1 MIKKCTLLFT
11 LVLLIAS
18 CDKKFNDIGAEVLP
32 TNPFVG
38 KKAYYPV
45 GVKHALVDVV
55 QTNNTSPMQL
65 GLREDKLFGNTAAA
79 IVSQLNLSQY
89 APSFGA
95 LSAQSEIDTSFDE
108 AETVNDVW
116 LEIPFFTNQTDAD
129 GDGLIAIYDI
139 DDTDPNSDS
148 DGDGVSDIDE
158 KNNGT
163 DPTNPDTD
171 GDGTPDGED
180 TETVNPNPDKRLYD
194 IDSLFGDR
202 EASFDIEI
210 HKLNYFL
217 RQLDPNQNFE
227 QRQNYYSDFSSSI
240 HQDKLLADENIT
252 LNFNEI
258 VKDSAD
264 NLSPRI
270 RVPLNKQ
277 IFQQLILDKEG
288 DSALANSED
297 WRDFFRSIS
306 IETSNFSSPLL
317 MLLDTKSMVI
327 RIDYTYKSK
336 VADSDPVEIVDKTDE
351 FLINTLGSIRFNT
364 LTKTTTAAAELN
376 DIVSA
381 TLPDQIA
388 LSGGLGM
395 VVDIEL
401 FEDNDVLEDIKGRPW
416 LLNEANL
423 TFHVDKQAV
432 GVYGH
437 TLPNRLYLY
446 NANTLAPIIDFA
458 QDGVATPSL
467 AKIVYGGFLTNEEEV
482 YKQYYKVRVTNYL
495 KNIISNDSINAPL
508 RVALTNVLPN
518 QTEVP
523 MAKVNAADVGK
534 IPAGSVTT
542 PKSVVFVGPNPSKP
556 ELLDLKLQ
564 LEIFYTEINQ

>member
-38 KKAYYPV
+38 KRAYYPV

-65 GLREDKLFGNTAAA
+65 GEREDKLFGNTAAA

-89 APSFGA
+89 APNFGA
-95 LSAQSEIDTSFDE
+95 LSAQSEIDNSFNE
-108 AETVNDVW
+108 QETITDVW

-129 GDGLIAIYDI
+129 GDGLIDIYDI

-158 KNNGT
+158 QTNGT

-171 GDGTPDGED
+171 SDGTPDGED

-202 EASFDIEI
+202 EATFDIEI
-210 HKLNYFL
+210 NKLNYFL

-227 QRQNYYSDFSSSI
+227 QGQIYYSDFSSSV
-240 HQDKLLADENIT
+240 HKDQLLANENIT
-252 LNFNEI
+252 LDFSEI
-258 VKDSAD
+258 VKESVD

-288 DSALANSED
+288 DSALATSED

-317 MLLDTKSMVI
+317 MLLDTNSMVI
-327 RIDYTYKSK
+327 RIDYTYKSE
-336 VADSDPVEIVDKTDE
+336 VADSDPVVIEDKTDE

-364 LTKTTTAAAELN
+364 LTKTTTADAELN

-381 TLPDQIA
+381 TMPDQIA

-395 VVDIEL
+395 VADIQL
-401 FEDNDVLEDIKGRPW
+401 FEDNDVLEDLKGRPW

-467 AKIVYGGFLTNEEEV
+467 AKIVYGGFLTNEEEGD
-482 YKQYYKVRVTNYL
+482 KQYYKVRITNFL

-518 QTEVP
+518 QTEVA

-534 IPAGSVTT
+534 IPAGSVAT
-542 PKSVVFVGPNPSKP
+542 PKSGVFVGPNPSNP
-556 ELLDLKLQ
+556 DLSDFKLQ
-564 LEIFYTEINQ
+564 LEIFYTEIN

>member
-65 GLREDKLFGNTAAA
+65 GLREDKLFGNTATA

-108 AETVNDVW
+108 AETVNGVW
-116 LEIPFFTNQTDAD
+116 LEIPFFTNQTDED

-158 KNNGT
+158 KNSGT

-171 GDGTPDGED
+171 GDGTHDGED

-227 QRQNYYSDFSSSI
+227 QGQIYYSDFSASI
-240 HQDKLLADENIT
+240 HQDQPLANENIT

-288 DSALANSED
+288 DSALASSED

-317 MLLDTKSMVI
+317 MLLDTNSMVI
-327 RIDYTYKSK
+327 RIDYTYKSE
-336 VADSDPVEIVDKTDE
+336 VADSDPVEIEDKTDE

-364 LTKTTTAAAELN
+364 LTKTTTAAAALN

-381 TLPDQIA
+381 TVPDQIA

-395 VVDIEL
+395 VADIQL

>member
-1 MIKKCTLLFT
+1 MIKKRTLLFT

-18 CDKKFNDIGAEVLP
+18 CEKKFNYIGAEALP

-38 KKAYYPV
+38 KKVYYPV

-65 GLREDKLFGNTAAA
+65 GVREDKLFGNTAAT

-95 LSAQSEIDTSFDE
+95 LSAQSEIDDSFDE
-108 AETVNDVW
+108 SEMVNDVW
-116 LEIPFFTNQTDAD
+116 LEIPFFTSQTDAD
-129 GDGLIAIYDI
+129 GDGLIDIYDI

-171 GDGTPDGED
+171 GDGIQDGED

-227 QRQNYYSDFSSSI
+227 QGQIYYSDFSSSI
-240 HQDKLLADENIT
+240 HQDQLLANENIT
-252 LNFNEI
+252 LDFNEI

-288 DSALANSED
+288 DSALASSED

-317 MLLDTKSMVI
+317 MLLDTNSMVI
-327 RIDYTYKSK
+327 RIDYTFKSED
-336 VADSDPVEIVDKTDE
+336 ANSDTAEIEDKTDE

-395 VVDIEL
+395 VADIQL
-401 FEDNDVLEDIKGRPW
+401 FEDNDVLEDLKGRPW

-432 GVYGH
+432 NFYGH

-458 QDGVATPSL
+458 QDGVATHSM
-467 AKIVYGGFLTNEEEV
+467 AKIVYGGFLTNEEEGD
-482 YKQYYKVRVTNYL
+482 KQYYKVRITDYL

-523 MAKVNAADVGK
+523 MAKVNAAEVRK

-542 PKSVVFVGPNPSKP
+542 PKPGVFVGPNPSNP
-556 ELLDLKLQ
+556 DLLDLKLQ